1 MWKENYD
8 VKRCQKHARAAG
20 GTIMLTVYVNID
32 QSNDNDGMEHILNV
46 KGFPENCNGTSILA
60 ITVAFR
66 IN

>member
-8 VKRCQKHARAAG
+8 VKRCEKHARAAG

-32 QSNDNDGMEHILNV
+32 QYNDSMEHILNV